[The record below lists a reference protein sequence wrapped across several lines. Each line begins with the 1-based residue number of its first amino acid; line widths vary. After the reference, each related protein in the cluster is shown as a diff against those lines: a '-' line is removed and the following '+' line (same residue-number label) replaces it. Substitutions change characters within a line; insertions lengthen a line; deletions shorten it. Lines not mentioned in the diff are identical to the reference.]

1 MEYVLSCM
9 FLLYNMKV
17 KKDITNFMSINLTVY
32 MEKHQ
37 FLEKYKLPKLLR
49 KRKKIWIFLN
59 LFLNLN

>member
-17 KKDITNFMSINLTVY
+17 KKGITNFMPINLTVY
-32 MEKHQ
+32 MKKHQ

-49 KRKKIWIFLN
+49 KRKKI
-59 LFLNLN
+59 